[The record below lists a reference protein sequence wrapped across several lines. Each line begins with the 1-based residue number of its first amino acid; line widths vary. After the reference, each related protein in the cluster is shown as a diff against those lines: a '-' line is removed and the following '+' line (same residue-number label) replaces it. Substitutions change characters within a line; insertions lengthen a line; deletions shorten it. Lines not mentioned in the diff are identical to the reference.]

1 MFFDLLAEP
10 SPHNILWAWVNALLP
25 DDTSSPWGF
34 AMAVFSST
42 LTYAGALFLGWHVLT
57 AIISAASKGQAV
69 HHHIYT
75 PLRVV
80 LGFGLLIPIAGNFSS
95 AHFVLRDIVARGAI
109 NLADSAWVAYVDYAA
124 GKDVKIA
131 PMSPGGSGLVMDI
144 MESEICVAVHNG
156 MSSGWGIRKA
166 PVPAVGG
173 KRKSDS
179 LGWLNPVTTNERTE
193 WDYGSDC
200 GRIALP
206 VVPGKPGFTADRE
219 AAVAEI
225 VKAVRPPAQLF
236 GTMFQKH
243 DRPLSADAAL
253 EAIRAGRLPQLSD
266 AVRTLGKN
274 YDTAIAAA
282 TKKEMALNV
291 DAAARRQKLV
301 DAAKQQG
308 VATAGMWWM
317 NISQRSQ
324 AVSALS
330 GAKHERTGIR
340 LTDSG
345 SSGKKNLDAA
355 LATLRNLIGAEEAE
369 IQLTANDLAAG
380 GDQESNI
387 LTRLLSPLFR
397 SLGEWSMSKGDPRD
411 STVEKILKSDP
422 IGDQVSSGHYFMGI
436 AEVGIAAGLVPVTLA
451 NTAVGDAIGADG
463 AAWYAAAWASPAFAT
478 LWLIGAVRA
487 YVLPILPFIHVFVF
501 MSLWLLAVLE
511 AAISLVVW
519 AFGFIRMDGE
529 EFLAQQS
536 KMGAM
541 LLFQV
546 FLMPVLGLLAFEAS
560 FILLPLIVGGV
571 EVLWATA
578 FFGQTGGHFV
588 GPSALIIGYVLI
600 TFLTLYLVTHVFGQI
615 FAIPDRIMTWFGA
628 PSHGFGD
635 KSLFVATAGG
645 LAAVMSRGLPGLPSA
660 MPKGKGPK
668 DDGGDSGVKKKT
680 SVGGVTERKS

>member
-42 LTYAGALFLGWHVLT
+42 LTYVGALFLGWH
-57 AIISAASKGQAV
+57 IITMIIAAASKGQTI
-69 HHHIYT
+69 HHHVYT

-95 AHFVLRDIVARGAI
+95 AHFLLRDVVARSAI

-131 PMSPGGSGLVMDI
+131 PMSPGGSKLVMDI

-156 MSSGWGIRKA
+156 LSQGWGIRPA
-166 PVPAVGG
+166 PVPPVSGQ
-173 KRKSDS
+173 RKSDTS
-179 LGWLNPVTTNERTE
+179 GWWNPVTSNQRTE
-193 WDYGSDC
+193 WNYGPDC

-206 VVPGKPGFTADRE
+206 VLGDKPGFTEDRE
-219 AAVAEI
+219 KAVSEI
-225 VKAVRPPAQLF
+225 VKAVRAPAQQF
-236 GTMFQKH
+236 GEMFKVH
-243 DRPLSADAAL
+243 DAPLSADAAL
-253 EAIRAGRLPQLSD
+253 EAIRAGRLPMLSD
-266 AVRTLGKN
+266 AVRTLGKQ
-274 YDTAIAAA
+274 YDTAIATA
-282 TKKEMALNV
+282 TKTEMALDD

-301 DAAKQQG
+301 DAARQQG

-345 SSGKKNLDAA
+345 TSGKKNLEAA
-355 LATLRNLIGAEEAE
+355 LGTLRNLIGGEEAE

-380 GDQESNI
+380 GDGEANI
-387 LTRLLSPLFR
+387 LTRLLSPMWR
-397 SLGEWSMSKGDPRD
+397 SLGEWSMSKGDPSD
-411 STVEKILKSDP
+411 STVQKILKSDP
-422 IGDQVSSGHYFMGI
+422 IGDQISSGHFFMGV
-436 AEVGIAAGLVPVTLA
+436 AEVGIAAGFVPITLA

-463 AAWYAAAWASPAFAT
+463 AAWWAMAWAGPAFAT

-536 KMGAM
+536 KIGAM

-546 FLMPVLGLLAFEAS
+546 VLMPVLGLLAFEAS

-578 FFGQTGGHFV
+578 FFGQTGGHMI
-588 GPSALIIGYVLI
+588 GPSALIVGYVLI
-600 TFLTLYLVTHVFGQI
+600 TFLSLYLVTHIFGQI
-615 FAIPDRIMTWFGA
+615 FAIPDRIMVWFGA
-628 PSHGFGD
+628 PGHGFGD

-645 LAAVMSRGLPGLPSA
+645 LAAVMSRGLPGLPTI
-660 MPKGKGPK
+660 PKGKGPK
-668 DDGGDSGVKKKT
+668 GEGEDSGGKGKT
-680 SVGGVTERKS
+680 PVGGVMERKE